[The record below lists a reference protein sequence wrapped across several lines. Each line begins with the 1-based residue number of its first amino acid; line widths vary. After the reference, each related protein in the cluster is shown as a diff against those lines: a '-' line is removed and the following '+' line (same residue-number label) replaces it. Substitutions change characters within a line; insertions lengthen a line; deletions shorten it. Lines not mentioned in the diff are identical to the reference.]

1 MGRRES
7 SSSPTTDQIE
17 IKVHSSRRGDNSVH
31 PDSVGPT
38 PSTTASSQPQP
49 HRHRHGHGHGHGHR
63 HGHGQRQRQNR
74 GTAAAA
80 AATTT
85 TTTSREEFRPFRRW
99 VPWLVPTFVGINFV
113 VFVITM
119 YLNNC
124 PENSPPCIAT
134 FFGRFAFQTLKDNPL
149 LGPSSNT

>member
-7 SSSPTTDQIE
+7 SSSPPTDQIE
-17 IKVHSSRRGDNSVH
+17 IKVHTSCRGDNTVH

-38 PSTTASSQPQP
+38 HSTTASSQPQP
-49 HRHRHGHGHGHGHR
+49 QRHRQGHGHGHGHGQGHR
-63 HGHGQRQRQNR
+63 QRQRQNR
-74 GTAAAA
+74 GTATAAPVA
-80 AATTT
+80 
-85 TTTSREEFRPFRRW
+85 TSREEFRPFKRW
-99 VPWLVPTFVGINFV
+99 VPTFVVINFV

-134 FFGRFAFQTLKDNPL
+134 FFGRFAFQTFKDNPL
-149 LGPSSNT
+149 LGPSSTT

>member
-63 HGHGQRQRQNR
+63 HGQRQRQNR
-74 GTAAAA
+74 GTATAAP
-80 AATTT
+80 
-85 TTTSREEFRPFRRW
+85 SREEFRPFRRW
-99 VPWLVPTFVGINFV
+99 VPWLVPTFVVINFV

-134 FFGRFAFQTLKDNPL
+134 LFGRFAFQTFKDNPL
-149 LGPSSNT
+149 LGPSSTT

>member
-49 HRHRHGHGHGHGHR
+49 HRHRHGHGHGHR

-80 AATTT
+80 AEA
-85 TTTSREEFRPFRRW
+85 SREEFRPFRRW

-124 PENSPPCIAT
+124 PENSPPFYINND
-134 FFGRFAFQTLKDNPL
+134 FPL
-149 LGPSSNT
+149 SGMQSN